1 MRLLDCKGVLI
12 AIKDA
17 EGCTLS
23 TYLSLEQLCCFR
35 AFEFLHAKSDARAL
49 HEALSFQLQLDG
61 CKGEVMIAAN
71 VGTRE
76 RSCLCFVNVG
86 LAALGCQDEVY
97 LVVNLPI
104 MGMPGYCSGQLVGM
118 ESVAKSESVV
128 L

>member
-49 HEALSFQLQLDG
+49 HEALSFQLQPDG
-61 CKGEVMIAAN
+61 CKHKLMIASI
-71 VGTRE
+71 VGTWE
-76 RSCLCFVNVG
+76 RLCVRIVEAG
-86 LAALGCQDEVY
+86 KDY
-97 LVVNLPI
+97 TR
-104 MGMPGYCSGQLVGM
+104 
-118 ESVAKSESVV
+118 AKHKIRMIAS
-128 L
+128 